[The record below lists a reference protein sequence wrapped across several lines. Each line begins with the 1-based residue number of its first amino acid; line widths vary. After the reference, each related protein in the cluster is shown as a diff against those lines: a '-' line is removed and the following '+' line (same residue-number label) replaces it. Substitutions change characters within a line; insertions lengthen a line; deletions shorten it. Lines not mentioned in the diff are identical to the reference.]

1 MDLAI
6 ALRAFVRT
14 VERGSV
20 TGAARDLAVSQPA
33 VTKHL
38 RNLERHVGAR
48 LLERSSRIVRPTPQ
62 GQALYEASRS
72 ALASIDSA
80 LEGVRR
86 DMGAIEGPLRIHAPA
101 CLGAKRLHPIVMAF
115 QAEHP
120 AVTVDLVLENRN
132 VDLVY
137 ENFDLAVKYG
147 RPEGQ
152 ELIIRRLGLVRRIL
166 VASPDFLA
174 RVGPV
179 DPLERLSAID
189 IVTTPAVVS
198 PRDMLV
204 LHRGG
209 ETFEVQVRADAAHQ
223 RCRGDR
229 ADLAGRARR
238 RPGPAIVRDR
248 GPCRRQAGPHPAGVR
263 GEAERSLPRLSLRP
277 LHAAGGAGLHR
288 FRRPGAPRRRGHRRD
303 APGGERARAR
313 NEPQNAPA
321 TAPTAW
327 ASQVFTARSASPR
340 LPVRC
345 AAS

>member
-20 TGAARDLAVSQPA
+20 TAAARDLAVSQPA

-48 LLERSSRIVRPTPQ
+48 LLERSTRIVRPTPQ
-62 GQALYEASRS
+62 GQALYEASS
-72 ALASIDSA
+72 PALASIDSA

-120 AVTVDLVLENRN
+120 AVNIELVLDNRN

-152 ELIIRRLGLVRRIL
+152 ELVIRRLGLVRRIL
-166 VASPDFLA
+166 VASPEFLA

-179 DPLERLSAID
+179 DSLERLCAID

-204 LHRGG
+204 LHRAG
-209 ETFEVQVRADAAHQ
+209 EAIEVPVRAVLRTNAAEVIAQ
-223 RCRGDR
+223 TLLGGY
-229 ADLAGRARR
+229 AAGPVQLLFVTEDLAAGRLVRILPDYEVKPSEAFLAYPSVRYMRPVVRAFTDFAVPALRAIEGMDETRR
-238 RPGPAIVRDR
+238 
-248 GPCRRQAGPHPAGVR
+248 
-263 GEAERSLPRLSLRP
+263 E
-277 LHAAGGAGLHR
+277 GA
-288 FRRPGAPRRRGHRRD
+288 
-303 APGGERARAR
+303 
-313 NEPQNAPA
+313 
-321 TAPTAW
+321 
-327 ASQVFTARSASPR
+327 
-340 LPVRC
+340 
-345 AAS
+345 

>member
-20 TGAARDLAVSQPA
+20 TAAARDLAVSQPA

-48 LLERSSRIVRPTPQ
+48 LLERSTRIVRPTPQ
-62 GQALYEASRS
+62 GQALYEASS
-72 ALASIDSA
+72 PALASIDSA

-101 CLGAKRLHPIVMAF
+101 CLGSKRLHPIVMAF

-120 AVTVDLVLENRN
+120 AVNIELVLDNRN

-152 ELIIRRLGLVRRIL
+152 ELVIRRLGVVRRIL
-166 VASPDFLA
+166 VASPEFLA

-179 DPLERLSAID
+179 DSLERLCAID

-204 LHRGG
+204 LHRAG
-209 ETFEVQVRADAAHQ
+209 EAIEVPVRAVLRTNAAEVIAQ
-223 RCRGDR
+223 TLLGGY
-229 ADLAGRARR
+229 AAGPVQQLFVTEDLAAGRLVRILPDYEVKPSEAFLAYPSVRYM
-238 RPGPAIVRDR
+238 RPVVRAFTDFAVPALRAIEGIDETEGSGP
-248 GPCRRQAGPHPAGVR
+248 PA
-263 GEAERSLPRLSLRP
+263 
-277 LHAAGGAGLHR
+277 
-288 FRRPGAPRRRGHRRD
+288 
-303 APGGERARAR
+303 
-313 NEPQNAPA
+313 
-321 TAPTAW
+321 
-327 ASQVFTARSASPR
+327 
-340 LPVRC
+340 
-345 AAS
+345 

>member
-101 CLGAKRLHPIVMAF
+101 CLGAKRLHPIVRAF

-152 ELIIRRLGLVRRIL
+152 ELIIRRLGLVRRTL

-179 DPLERLSAID
+179 DSLERLSAID

-209 ETFEVQVRADAAHQ
+209 ETIEVQVRATLRTNAAEVIAQ
-223 RCRGDR
+223 TLLG
-229 ADLAGRARR
+229 G
-238 RPGPAIVRDR
+238 
-248 GPCRRQAGPHPAGVR
+248 
-263 GEAERSLPRLSLRP
+263 
-277 LHAAGGAGLHR
+277 HAAGPVQHLFVTEDLAAGRLVRILPDYEVRPSEAFLAYPSVRFMRPVVRAFTDFAVPALRAIEGIDEMRREEAIAGA
-288 FRRPGAPRRRGHRRD
+288 
-303 APGGERARAR
+303 
-313 NEPQNAPA
+313 
-321 TAPTAW
+321 
-327 ASQVFTARSASPR
+327 
-340 LPVRC
+340 
-345 AAS
+345 